1 MTASS
6 GRSGCD
12 MKTAIFFLFPLLTA
26 GCALFSTPQRPF
38 YEKEYALPVEA
49 REWAKTAPLKDLC
62 QGTKNWR
69 HEHIRDAALNEIHAR
84 GIDTRE
90 CYRTGMELTP

>member
-1 MTASS
+1 
-6 GRSGCD
+6 
-12 MKTAIFFLFPLLTA
+12 MKTAFFFFLSLSVA
-26 GCALFSTPQRPF
+26 GCALFSEPPQPF
-38 YEKEYALPVEA
+38 YEKDYALPVEA
-49 REWAKTAPLKDLC
+49 RDWAKTAPLKDLC

-90 CYRTGMELTP
+90 CYGTGMELTP

>member
-6 GRSGCD
+6 DRSGCD
-12 MKTAIFFLFPLLTA
+12 MKTFFYILSSLLTA
-26 GCALFSTPQRPF
+26 GCAIFSAPPQPF
-38 YEKEYALPVEA
+38 YEKDYALPVEA

-69 HEHIRDAALNEIHAR
+69 HEHIREAALNEIRAR
-84 GIDTRE
+84 DIDTRE
-90 CYRTGMELTP
+90 CYRTGMDLTP